1 VKSPSY
7 HWLKQASTFGG
18 EGADERKKKSR
29 PGGVA
34 RAETKDIFVLY
45 DSPMSYFREA
55 ESGSINTA
63 NVD

>member
-1 VKSPSY
+1 M
-7 HWLKQASTFGG
+7 GD
-18 EGADERKKKSR
+18 GANERKKKSR

-45 DSPMSYFREA
+45 DSLMSYFGRA
-55 ESGSINTA
+55 ESSSINTA